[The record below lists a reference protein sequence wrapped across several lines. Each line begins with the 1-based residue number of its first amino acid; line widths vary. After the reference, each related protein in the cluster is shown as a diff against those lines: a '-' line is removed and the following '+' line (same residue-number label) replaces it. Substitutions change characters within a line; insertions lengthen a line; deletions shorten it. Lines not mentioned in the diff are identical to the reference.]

1 MITVEYVGGL
11 PGRDAALPV
20 TVGVRHGA
28 VRLKHGGLL
37 GGWSCRLPLATIANA
52 ELATAQEARARCA
65 RGDEGAI
72 RPCRPQ
78 EYFLTIEGMIG
89 SRAASIVLR
98 GPSAALLGLREDI
111 LAGRRRSGRQ
121 WRS

>member
-11 PGRDAALPV
+11 PRRDVALPV
-20 TVGVRHGA
+20 TVGVRDGA
-28 VRLKHGGLL
+28 VRLKHGGFL
-37 GGWSCRLPLATIANA
+37 GGWSCRLPLATIASA

-78 EYFLTIEGMIG
+78 ESYLAIAGMLG
-89 SRAASIVLR
+89 SRATSIVLR
-98 GPSAALLGLREDI
+98 GPSATLLGLR
-111 LAGRRRSGRQ
+111 GRT
-121 WRS
+121 